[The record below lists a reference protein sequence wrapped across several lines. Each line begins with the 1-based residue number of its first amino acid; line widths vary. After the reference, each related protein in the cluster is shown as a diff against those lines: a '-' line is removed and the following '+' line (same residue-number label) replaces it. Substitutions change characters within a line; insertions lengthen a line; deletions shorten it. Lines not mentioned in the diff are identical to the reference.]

1 MATLENG
8 NNLGI
13 TNSPGSYP
21 VARLQKALFTP
32 NLTHAR
38 HRAVYKPLS
47 DLINHKKI
55 EKVKMSIS
63 RASRTRQSANFTAI
77 GRRRLARNSISLGN
91 LDTIDEWPETVKVQ
105 IIDLDD
111 HQKRPKVGL
120 FGKFSQKIFGNRITV
135 GKSLRKSA
143 TRMECSLNNNTKLAP
158 LTKRLRKYLTKN
170 HNQSIR
176 TKKTPILAQKE
187 IVLNGMTIWE
197 EEMNGSVDVF
207 SF

>member
-1 MATLENG
+1 
-8 NNLGI
+8 
-13 TNSPGSYP
+13 
-21 VARLQKALFTP
+21 
-32 NLTHAR
+32 
-38 HRAVYKPLS
+38 
-47 DLINHKKI
+47 
-55 EKVKMSIS
+55 MSIS
-63 RASRTRQSANFTAI
+63 RASRTRQSANFNSI
-77 GRRRLARNSISLGN
+77 GTRRLARNSISLGN

-111 HQKRPKVGL
+111 HKRPKVGI

-143 TRMECSLNNNTKLAP
+143 TRMECSLNNNTRLAP

-170 HNQSIR
+170 TNQSMR
-176 TKKTPILAQKE
+176 AKKTPILAQKE